1 MAFPVDG
8 LLVQSS
14 AGRALAIN
22 ASVAQVNSA
31 TELNALNSHHSALN
45 VGQSFSSC
53 FDGITVIE

>member
-14 AGRALAIN
+14 ARPRTRDQRKL
-22 ASVAQVNSA
+22 AQVNSA
-31 TELNALNSHHSALN
+31 TELKVLNAQNVLN